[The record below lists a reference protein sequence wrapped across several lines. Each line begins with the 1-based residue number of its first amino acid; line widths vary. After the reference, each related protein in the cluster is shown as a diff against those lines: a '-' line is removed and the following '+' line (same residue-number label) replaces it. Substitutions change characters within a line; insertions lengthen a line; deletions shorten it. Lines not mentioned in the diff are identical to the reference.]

1 VPVAANEL
9 LRKSRIFLTQAKTLT
24 RNSADTAAVIATTS
38 YPPEPLARE
47 LAGEQGLNAAV
58 GMTYGVLLGS
68 LFWGGL
74 LLWLGH

>member
-1 VPVAANEL
+1 MNCCADRGSFDAGE
-9 LRKSRIFLTQAKTLT
+9 TLT

-38 YPPEPLARE
+38 HPPEPLARE
-47 LAGEQGLNAAV
+47 LADDQGLNAAV

-74 LLWLGH
+74 LIWLAR

>member
-1 VPVAANEL
+1 
-9 LRKSRIFLTQAKTLT
+9 
-24 RNSADTAAVIATTS
+24 VIATTS

-47 LAGEQGLNAAV
+47 LAGDQGLNAAV